1 MNENQT
7 NDQQV
12 AENNGS
18 APSDSAA
25 SRLAQVKARA
35 IEELLLVMP
44 EAGEF
49 SPERRFDIYMSAVR
63 SSGEPQSAENAL
75 NAALSIEDQNVRAD
89 ALSELVDEVEYLEI
103 KNI

>member
-1 MNENQT
+1 
-7 NDQQV
+7 
-12 AENNGS
+12 
-18 APSDSAA
+18 
-25 SRLAQVKARA
+25 
-35 IEELLLVMP
+35 MP

-63 SSGEPQSAENAL
+63 SSGEPQSAENAKRY
-75 NAALSIEDQNVRAD
+75 LSIEDQNVRAD